1 VKQDADLQPIL
12 DVQVSQ
18 LESTLQ
24 AGSTIDAKA
33 LAVLA
38 TNVALLIF
46 MAQGHLAF
54 AEWWQ
59 TMLLYGSIFVS
70 LIFNAIT
77 IWPLDYIGPGLTP
90 TQLVR
95 HMNLSDQERMLQL
108 ISNTTNAIETNNTL
122 NQRRWRLCFRSI
134 VFTGIGALAILVYFI

>member
-1 VKQDADLQPIL
+1 VKQETDLQPIL

-24 AGSTIDAKA
+24 AASTIDTKA

-59 TMLLYGSIFVS
+59 TLLLYGPIFIS
-70 LIFNAIT
+70 LVFDAIA
-77 IWPLDYIGPGLTP
+77 IWPLDYVGPGLKP
-90 TQLVR
+90 VQLIR

-108 ISNTTNAIETNNTL
+108 ISNTTNAIETNNTI

-134 VFTGIGALAILVYFI
+134 AFTVIGSLAILIYYI